1 MPNWTHNIVGFEA
14 PKNKL
19 QEIKNK
25 LSSDK
30 NVFDFNNLVP
40 MPKHSET
47 FYAEGSLGDK

>member
-19 QEIKNK
+19 QEIKAK

-30 NVFDFNNLVP
+30 NVFDFYNLIP
-40 MPKHSET
+40 ISSYIFK
-47 FYAEGSLGDK
+47 FSLIKLRKF